1 MAERRPG
8 WEEPRLESAL
18 LDLGRHLAYPATP
31 ALAERV
37 AASLEADREGQR
49 LGPFGRFFGRP
60 ARRALVLAAIG
71 LLVLAGAAVGL
82 AIGLRGLPITFGTP
96 PTPNVPDTPLGVRAA
111 LGEPI
116 SLEEARREASV
127 EVLLPPGLGEPAEA
141 YLEAAG
147 TRLSLLWLAN
157 EQLPP
162 IGGSR
167 IGLMIQALAGRLEA
181 QQMEKIVHESGADV
195 RAVEVDGAPGY
206 WISGAPHV
214 FRWEVPGGGIG
225 EERSRL
231 VNDVLVWQE
240 GTTVYRIESGLGF
253 EETLRLAESL
263 GPPD

>member
-1 MAERRPG
+1 MGDWRPG
-8 WEEPRLESAL
+8 SEDPRLESAL

-37 AASLEADREGQR
+37 AASLEADRKREC
-49 LGPFGRFFGRP
+49 LGPFGRLFGRP
-60 ARRALVLAAIG
+60 ARRALVLTLIG

-82 AIGLRGLPITFGTP
+82 AIGLRSLPITFGTP

-111 LGEPI
+111 FGEPI

-127 EVLLPPGLGEPAEA
+127 EVLVPPGLGQPAEA

-147 TRLSLLWLAN
+147 TRLSLLWPAN

-167 IGLMIQALAGRLEA
+167 IGLLIQAFVGRLEA
-181 QQMEKIVHESGADV
+181 QQTEKIVHESGADV
-195 RAVEVDGAPGY
+195 RAVEIHGAPGY

-214 FRWEVPGGGIG
+214 FRWEVPGGGLG
-225 EERSRL
+225 EERTRL
-231 VNDVLVWQE
+231 VNDALVWQA

-253 EETLRLAESL
+253 EETLRLVESL
-263 GPPD
+263 EPAD